1 MDKILLG
8 MVLMGSEKIQLLG
21 ELKED
26 LKKH

>member
-1 MDKILLG
+1 

-26 LKKH
+26 LRRPLNKTF